1 MSRID
6 YKKDIDMTI
15 GTDKRKTE
23 QNSSAAHKTEQEI
36 LAAEKYHS
44 KPARFI
50 WNCLVILLSAFFGS
64 SVQIFVMIPCGMT
77 SGGMP
82 GIVRLI
88 THFMPQLSYSVV
100 YYTLSMIILIL
111 VFFTMGK
118 AEVGRIIALAFAYPV
133 MLFIF
138 ERIDFELLDSPDPLL
153 ASLLIGVCYGI
164 ATGVGY
170 IGGFSSGG
178 TDSLA
183 RVIKYKLLNYVKV
196 GDIQMAMDVT
206 IILISAFVFNTNVAL
221 YAVINAVVAAKVI
234 SMIMVGVG
242 GRYVQFDI
250 ISSKPE
256 EITEYILKEVNRA
269 VTSHASRGE
278 YSGAER
284 RTLTVIC
291 TPNESIKIK
300 KFVAQAD
307 PDAFATI
314 APLTTVW
321 GKRFSDIREVDN
333 V

>member
-1 MSRID
+1 MPTIRD
-6 YKKDIDMTI
+6 KKETV
-15 GTDKRKTE
+15 KT
-23 QNSSAAHKTEQEI
+23 SPDT
-36 LAAEKYHS
+36 AEKDQTILPGMKQHS
-44 KPARFI
+44 KAYQVFRST
-50 WNCLVILLSAFFGS
+50 VIVLLSAFFGS

-88 THFMPQLSYSVV
+88 THFFPQISYSVV
-100 YYTLSMIILIL
+100 YYTLSMLILIL

-138 ERIDFELLDSPDPLL
+138 EKMDFELLDTPDPLL
-153 ASLLIGVCYGI
+153 ASLLIGVCYGL
-164 ATGVGY
+164 ATGIGY

-178 TDSLA
+178 TDSIA
-183 RVIKYKLLNYVKV
+183 RVIKFKLLNYVKV

-206 IILISAFVFNTNVAL
+206 IILISAFVFNTNVAF

-234 SMIMVGVG
+234 SMVMIGVG

-256 EITEYILKEVNRA
+256 EITEYVLNTVNRA
-269 VTSHASRGE
+269 VTSHVSRGE
-278 YSGAER
+278 YTKQER

-300 KFVAQAD
+300 KYVAEID
-307 PDAFATI
+307 PDAFATMMPI
-314 APLTTVW
+314 TTVW

>member
-1 MSRID
+1 MPTIRD
-6 YKKDIDMTI
+6 KKETAKTSPDTAVKDQTI
-15 GTDKRKTE
+15 LPGMK
-23 QNSSAAHKTEQEI
+23 Q
-36 LAAEKYHS
+36 HS
-44 KPARFI
+44 KAYQVFRST
-50 WNCLVILLSAFFGS
+50 VIVLLSAFFGS
-64 SVQIFVMIPCGMT
+64 PVQIFVMIPCGMT

-88 THFMPQLSYSVV
+88 THFFPQISYSVV
-100 YYTLSMIILIL
+100 YYTLSMLILIL

-138 ERIDFELLDSPDPLL
+138 EKMDFELLDTPDPLL
-153 ASLLIGVCYGI
+153 ASLLIGVCYGL
-164 ATGVGY
+164 ATGIGY

-178 TDSLA
+178 TDSIA
-183 RVIKYKLLNYVKV
+183 RVIKFKLLNYVKV

-206 IILISAFVFNTNVAL
+206 IILISAFVFNTNVAF

-234 SMIMVGVG
+234 SMVMIGVG

-256 EITEYILKEVNRA
+256 EITEYVLNTVNRA
-269 VTSHASRGE
+269 VTSHVSRGE
-278 YSGAER
+278 YTKQER

-300 KFVAQAD
+300 KYVAEID
-307 PDAFATI
+307 PDAFATMMPI
-314 APLTTVW
+314 TTVW

>member
-1 MSRID
+1 MPTIRD
-6 YKKDIDMTI
+6 KKKTVKTSPETAVKDQTI
-15 GTDKRKTE
+15 LPGMK
-23 QNSSAAHKTEQEI
+23 Q
-36 LAAEKYHS
+36 HS
-44 KPARFI
+44 KAYQVFRST
-50 WNCLVILLSAFFGS
+50 VIVLLSAFFGS

-88 THFMPQLSYSVV
+88 THFFPQISYSVV
-100 YYTLSMIILIL
+100 YYTLSMLILIL

-138 ERIDFELLDSPDPLL
+138 EKMDFELLDTPDPLL
-153 ASLLIGVCYGI
+153 ASLLIGVCYGM
-164 ATGVGY
+164 ATGIGY

-178 TDSLA
+178 TDSIA
-183 RVIKYKLLNYVKV
+183 RVIKFKLLNYVKV

-206 IILISAFVFNTNVAL
+206 IILISAFVFNTNVAF

-234 SMIMVGVG
+234 SMVMIGVG

-256 EITEYILKEVNRA
+256 EITEYVLNTVNRA
-269 VTSHASRGE
+269 VTSHVSRGE
-278 YSGAER
+278 YTKQER

-300 KFVAQAD
+300 KYVAEID
-307 PDAFATI
+307 PDAFATMMPI
-314 APLTTVW
+314 TTVW